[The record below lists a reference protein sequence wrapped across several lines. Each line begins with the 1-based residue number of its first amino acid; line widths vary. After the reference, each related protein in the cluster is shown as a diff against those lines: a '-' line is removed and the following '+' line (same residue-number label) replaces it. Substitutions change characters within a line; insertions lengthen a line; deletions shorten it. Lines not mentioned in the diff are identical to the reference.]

1 MATPSWFDIFPD
13 AKVFHLTSSVS
24 DHSPLTLRMALNMRK
39 RKAKR
44 MFRFEAMWLKDQGC
58 EEVVQKAWEDGMIGS
73 TGSTL
78 ESCLEKCRSSLEAW
92 NKIVFGHVGRK
103 VAELQK
109 RLEWLE
115 LQPSSMEI
123 NKDMKRTRSDLNIWL
138 EKEDDIWRQRSR
150 INWLQSGDRNTS
162 FFHAKASARQKKN
175 FIEGI
180 LDENEVWQEDEEKVA
195 DVMVKYYE
203 ELFTTCQP
211 SNFQTCSKL
220 SKQR

>member
-1 MATPSWFDIFPD
+1 
-13 AKVFHLTSSVS
+13 
-24 DHSPLTLRMALNMRK
+24 
-39 RKAKR
+39 
-44 MFRFEAMWLKDQGC
+44 
-58 EEVVQKAWEDGMIGS
+58 MIGS

>member
-1 MATPSWFDIFPD
+1 
-13 AKVFHLTSSVS
+13 
-24 DHSPLTLRMALNMRK
+24 
-39 RKAKR
+39 
-44 MFRFEAMWLKDQGC
+44 
-58 EEVVQKAWEDGMIGS
+58 MIGS

-123 NKDMKRTRSDLNIWL
+123 NKDMKRTGSDLNIWL
-138 EKEDDIWRQRSR
+138 EKEDDMWRQQSR
-150 INWLQSGDRNTS
+150 INWLQSGNRNTS
-162 FFHAKASARQKKN
+162 FFRAKASARQKKN

-195 DVMVKYYE
+195 DMMVKYYE

-211 SNFQTCSKL
+211 SNFTDLLQAVQTKVTTSMNQWLTRDFTKSEVRFALKQMYPLKHQARMVCLL
-220 SKQR
+220 SFSRNFGT